1 MTLVMA
7 LWIGWGVL
15 LLELSMLVWWVARHH
30 R

>member
-7 LWIGWGVL
+7 LALGWSVL
-15 LLELSMLVWWVARHH
+15 LLELCMLVWWVARHH